1 MGVSGGATAL
11 PASCYWVTWGTVVAC
26 DLLAK
31 VTGDALNGSQSLQSV
46 TKTLAVP
53 GTCGCC
59 LPCGSPQFSLH
70 TDAAGRA
77 HCPCSDSGMGAPPPR
92 LSALSVLFS
101 FFSTSQSLGGK
112 YCFKTVSPVG
122 CQDMP

>member
-11 PASCYWVTWGTVVAC
+11 PVSCCWVTWGTVAAC
-26 DLLAK
+26 DLLGK

-53 GTCGCC
+53 GTCSCC

-70 TDAAGRA
+70 RDAAGRA
-77 HCPCSDSGMGAPPPR
+77 HCPCSDSGMGAPPPT
-92 LSALSVLFS
+92 SLSVVCPFFLLLDKSIFRWQVLF
-101 FFSTSQSLGGK
+101 
-112 YCFKTVSPVG
+112 
-122 CQDMP
+122 